1 LVLNNPIT
9 HNRKVEEN
17 MAKVIFELMDYKENP
32 NGKEKL
38 SIEIK
43 MEPLKQNGK
52 ARELA
57 DLIIDVI
64 DEFRKTGAVYKLDA
78 HRY

>member
-1 LVLNNPIT
+1 
-9 HNRKVEEN
+9 
-17 MAKVIFELMDYKENP
+17 MAKVIFELMDYKETP

-43 MEPLKQNGK
+43 MEHLKQNGK

-57 DLIIDVI
+57 DLIINVI
-64 DEFRKTGAVYKLDA
+64 DEFRKTGVVNKLDA

>member
-1 LVLNNPIT
+1 
-9 HNRKVEEN
+9 
-17 MAKVIFELMDYKENP
+17 MDYKETP

-38 SIEIK
+38 SIDIK

-64 DEFRKTGAVYKLDA
+64 DEFGKTGVVNKLDA
-78 HRY
+78 HKY

>member
-1 LVLNNPIT
+1 
-9 HNRKVEEN
+9 
-17 MAKVIFELMDYKENP
+17 MAKVIFELMDYKETP

-38 SIEIK
+38 SIDIK

-64 DEFRKTGAVYKLDA
+64 DEFRKTGVVNKLDA
-78 HRY
+78 NRY

>member
-1 LVLNNPIT
+1 
-9 HNRKVEEN
+9 
-17 MAKVIFELMDYKENP
+17 MAKVIFELMDYKETP

-38 SIEIK
+38 SIDIK

-64 DEFRKTGAVYKLDA
+64 DEFRKTGVVNKLDT